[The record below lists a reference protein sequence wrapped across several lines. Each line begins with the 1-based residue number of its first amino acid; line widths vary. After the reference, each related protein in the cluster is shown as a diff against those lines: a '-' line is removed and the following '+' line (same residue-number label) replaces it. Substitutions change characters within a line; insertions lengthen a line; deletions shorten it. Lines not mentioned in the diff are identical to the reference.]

1 MAAVSEKE
9 DEQMK
14 PIIRHESEE
23 DFFTRMTSL
32 AQKLDRRDAVDAYES
47 FSFEDVGEMK
57 AFQSELERKAR
68 KASFT
73 LITGGGKAKAKSK
86 GPHTYV
92 TNLRRFKTARWIN
105 ATVTF
110 EREAKQILKNYA
122 TTTQRIEN
130 GLIVVGRVSSEADR
144 PLSNRREK

>member
-1 MAAVSEKE
+1 
-9 DEQMK
+9 MK
-14 PIIRHESEE
+14 TIIRHESEE
-23 DFFTRMTSL
+23 DFFARMTSL
-32 AQKLDRRDAVDAYES
+32 AKKLDRREAVEAYES

-57 AFQSELERKAR
+57 AFRSEQERKAR

-73 LITGGGKAKAKSK
+73 LITGGGKAKVRSK

-110 EREAKQILKNYA
+110 ERDAKQILKNYA
-122 TTTQRIEN
+122 TTTQRFEN
-130 GLIVVGRVSSEADR
+130 GLIVGTRVGGEADR
-144 PLSNRREK
+144 PLSSLRDK